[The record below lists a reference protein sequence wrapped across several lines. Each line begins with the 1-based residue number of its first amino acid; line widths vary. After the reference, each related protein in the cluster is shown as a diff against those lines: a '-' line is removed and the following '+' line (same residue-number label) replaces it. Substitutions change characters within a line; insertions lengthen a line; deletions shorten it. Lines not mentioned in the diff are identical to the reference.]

1 MSNRIYYDPRINIEN
16 IATELEH
23 TFINQGYQVQRF
35 GNNDQIAIQMRR
47 GGDLVTIVGMQTA
60 LTVTL

>member
-1 MSNRIYYDPRINIEN
+1 MSNRLYYDPRINIEN

-35 GNNDQIAIQMRR
+35 GN
-47 GGDLVTIVGMQTA
+47 TIK
-60 LTVTL
+60 